1 MTEQPVKKRGW
12 VKNAAIVFLAV
23 LLVLTFFS
31 NTIMNISLPEVST
44 AVVQGGS
51 ITEAVSGSGTITANS
66 VYEVKIEQT
75 RTVESLMVRTGDTV
89 AEGDVLFTLKGETPD
104 LDAAEKALQQ
114 VKDSYQQTLL
124 NSTSKTDKLELER
137 LQQNIND
144 LKAERDLAIQKNNIT
159 GVTLDKASAELAL
172 ADATRAETTA
182 QGNFDAAQKAMIR
195 DYPNTTDGLATSFGP
210 PATASKSDEDTLVKA
225 VDVAQASYDTAED
238 NLSDAEDAYDRAVA
252 ALDTANSNAEPQRT
266 AYEAALQAYTT
277 AYDNIKDTFPGL
289 NITGMTK
296 LEWIEEQLFKEKTA
310 LSSAEAL
317 LSTAMSAV
325 TSAQSAEDTAQLKV
339 ASARTALDNAENALD
354 TAEDALSKFRS
365 ESSDYNSIM
374 RPYLLRVEELNR
386 LQQILTD
393 AKAAKQ
399 KAQDALTS
407 ITGGIATYDEQI
419 KQAEKALV
427 DKQIQVEKNTSSLN
441 LSASKD
447 SRAVAEAQAALDK
460 LVKDGLGT
468 SVTAPVAGVVKEL
481 NVTPGQEIT
490 PMSSIP
496 AKIEMPENGYYL
508 KFAVTNAQAQNLR
521 PGVEASEINNW
532 WGVKLR
538 YTLANISNDPDN
550 QQSKKM
556 LLFTV
561 SGDEVSSET
570 GRQHTLEIGAP
581 AGNYDLIVPKTAMHT
596 DAQGDFVLLLQQ
608 KSTPLGTRF
617 IAARVDVNILAEDN
631 TNAAISGGLS
641 SWDYVITV
649 SSAPV
654 EAGQYVRLAE

>member
-1 MTEQPVKKRGW
+1 MQGANTMTEQPVKKRGW

-114 VKDSYQQTLL
+114 AKDSYQQTLL

-172 ADATRAETTA
+172 ADATRAETDA
-182 QGNFDAAQKAMIR
+182 QGNFDSYRNQMIR
-195 DYPNTTDGLATSFGP
+195 DYPNTTTGIATDFAP
-210 PATASKSDEDTLVKA
+210 PVSKPAGDESSLQNA
-225 VDVAQASYDTAED
+225 V
-238 NLSDAEDAYDRAVA
+238 R
-252 ALDTANSNAEPQRT
+252 NAERT
-266 AYEAALQAYTT
+266 
-277 AYDNIKDTFPGL
+277 
-289 NITGMTK
+289 
-296 LEWIEEQLFKEKTA
+296 LEN
-310 LSSAEAL
+310 
-317 LSTAMSAV
+317 
-325 TSAQSAEDTAQLKV
+325 AEDTAADAWDRDQESDTPMIT
-339 ASARTALDNAENALD
+339 ASRREYIRQQTAMQQSALE
-354 TAEDALSKFRS
+354 TAEEALS
-365 ESSDYNSIM
+365 DYQSAAYDYDREM
-374 RPYLLRVEELNR
+374 GPYLSRVAELDR
-386 LQQILTD
+386 LNQILTD
-393 AKAAKQ
+393 AKAAKL
-399 KAQDALTS
+399 KAQDNLNSVTNQ
-407 ITGGIATYDEQI
+407 GGTAYYDEQI

-521 PGVEASEINNW
+521 PGAEASEINNW

>member
-114 VKDSYQQTLL
+114 AKDSYQQTLL

-172 ADATRAETTA
+172 ADATRAETDA
-182 QGNFDAAQKAMIR
+182 QGNFDSYRNQMIR
-195 DYPNTTDGLATSFGP
+195 DYPNTTTGIATDFAP
-210 PATASKSDEDTLVKA
+210 PVSKPAGDESSLQNA
-225 VDVAQASYDTAED
+225 V
-238 NLSDAEDAYDRAVA
+238 R
-252 ALDTANSNAEPQRT
+252 NAERT
-266 AYEAALQAYTT
+266 
-277 AYDNIKDTFPGL
+277 
-289 NITGMTK
+289 
-296 LEWIEEQLFKEKTA
+296 LEN
-310 LSSAEAL
+310 
-317 LSTAMSAV
+317 
-325 TSAQSAEDTAQLKV
+325 AEDTAADAWDRDQESDTPMIT
-339 ASARTALDNAENALD
+339 ASRREYIRQQTAMQQSALE
-354 TAEDALSKFRS
+354 TAEEALS
-365 ESSDYNSIM
+365 DYQSAAYDYDREM
-374 RPYLLRVEELNR
+374 GPYLSRVAELDR
-386 LQQILTD
+386 LNQILTD
-393 AKAAKQ
+393 AKAAKL
-399 KAQDALTS
+399 KAQDNLNSVTNQ
-407 ITGGIATYDEQI
+407 GGTAYYDEQI

-521 PGVEASEINNW
+521 PGAEASEINNW